1 VVALDRRDECE
12 NASSNVEGETL
23 MSWVRLVIVANE
35 VEAETIGGLL
45 ETEGI
50 DSVQRFTDVGAGAG
64 DATGSGGPREVLVA
78 PEDLDR
84 AQELLGADATA

>member
-1 VVALDRRDECE
+1 MTILLR
-12 NASSNVEGETL
+12 
-23 MSWVRLVIVANE
+23 
-35 VEAETIGGLL
+35 EA
-45 ETEGI
+45 GI
-50 DSVQRFTDVGAGAG
+50 ESVQRFTDVGAGAV